1 MRVSYRAF
9 YCGCLVLLLSVVSEA
24 KDWRGII
31 PLHSTREDIE
41 KLLGPAHPPPS
52 DGSWS
57 YTMHEG
63 RSIYHLDEGEVYIV
77 FTNGKDPKW
86 VNCSGG
92 VPSGTVL
99 SIQVTPKKELTLS
112 DLRLEEARL
121 KKFDPSSPSGIGYEG
136 YIDDEAGI
144 VVRTFKGKVDQINYI
159 AAKSDRHLCPTSHE
173 EPEQSIRLLV
183 HYHSKVDEYGN
194 IPSSDEKARLDNF
207 AITLQEAPEKTAY
220 VIAYGGRRARVGV
233 ARERAERAKN
243 YLVTIRQIEAGRIVT
258 MDGGFREEL
267 TVELHLANSENPPT
281 ASPTVD
287 PGEVE
292 IIYEEQKPRRRRARA
307 RP

>member
-1 MRVSYRAF
+1 MGVLHRAF
-9 YCGCLVLLLSVVSEA
+9 YCGCLLLILGVVSEA

-31 PLHSTREDIE
+31 PLHSTREDVE

-52 DGSWS
+52 DGSWF
-57 YTMHEG
+57 YTLHEG

-86 VNCSGG
+86 VDCSGR

-99 SIQVTPKKELTLS
+99 SIQVTLKKELTLR
-112 DLRLEEARL
+112 DLHLDEGSL
-121 KKFDPSSPSGIGYEG
+121 KKFDPSSPPGIGYEG
-136 YIDDEAGI
+136 YIDDEGGI

-159 AAKSDRHLCPTSHE
+159 AAKTDRHLCPTSYE

-183 HYHSKVDEYGN
+183 HYHSKIDEYGN
-194 IPSSDEKARLDNF
+194 IPFSDEKARLDNF
-207 AITLQEAPEKTAY
+207 AITLQEAPELTGY

-233 ARERAERAKN
+233 ARERVERAKN
-243 YLVTIRQIEAGRIVT
+243 YLFTRRQIEAGRVVT
-258 MDGGFREEL
+258 IDGGFREQL
-267 TVELHLANSENPPT
+267 TIELHLAKKEQPPT

-292 IIYEEQKPRRRRARA
+292 IIYEEQKPKRRARA
-307 RP
+307 MV